1 MAEIN
6 IEVSSR
12 FASFLTDWDYEQYL
26 LFGGYGSGKSY
37 HVALK
42 IILKLLEEKRTALVV
57 RAVYDTFK
65 DSCFSLFKEILDKMG
80 ILSEVTTNRVTFD
93 NKVIAVRSPMEIRFP
108 NGSKIIFKGMDN
120 PEKFKSIN
128 GVSIVWVE
136 ECSEIR
142 YDGYTELLGRI
153 REPNISLHFFLTCNP
168 VGTENWVYSTFFVRT
183 ETVLDENGEEITQEK
198 IVQDVQEVYKRRT
211 LIGKNGIYYH
221 HSLPDDNPFLPQ
233 SYLRRLDNI
242 KETDKHLWLVA
253 RWGRFGASGT
263 RVLPNFVVAKN
274 AKLFKE
280 KVNSISSQFHFFGFD
295 FGFEE
300 SYNALV
306 SCCVDDINKDLYIYD
321 EVYMNKITDDRF
333 ARRADVQKTK
343 QRAEHC
349 DKSIGADSAEP
360 KAIQFYRQEGFPIFA
375 CKKYAGS
382 RLQNTKKMKR
392 FRRIICSPKC
402 KNTIRELKDLTY
414 AKDRQGNIIYDEFN
428 IDPHTFKLQRL
439 GVYKSLEKLEILRRK
454 PERKLCCD
462 KIA

>member
-1 MAEIN
+1 M
-6 IEVSSR
+6 
-12 FASFLTDWDYEQYL
+12 
-26 LFGGYGSGKSY
+26 
-37 HVALK
+37 
-42 IILKLLEEKRTALVV
+42 
-57 RAVYDTFK
+57 
-65 DSCFSLFKEILDKMG
+65 
-80 ILSEVTTNRVTFD
+80 
-93 NKVIAVRSPMEIRFP
+93 
-108 NGSKIIFKGMDN
+108 
-120 PEKFKSIN
+120 
-128 GVSIVWVE
+128 
-136 ECSEIR
+136 
-142 YDGYTELLGRI
+142 
-153 REPNISLHFFLTCNP
+153 
-168 VGTENWVYSTFFVRT
+168 RT

-306 SCCVDDINKDLYIYD
+306 SCCVDDVNKDLYIYD

-343 QRAEHC
+343 QRAEDC

-414 AKDRQGNIIYDEFN
+414 AKDRQGNVIYDEFN
-428 IDPHTFKLQRL
+428 IDSHTFKTTIL
-439 GVYKSLEKLEILRRK
+439 GVYKMIEKLERLKCR
-454 PERKLCCD
+454 PERKLYSVWLYNTCN
-462 KIA
+462 A